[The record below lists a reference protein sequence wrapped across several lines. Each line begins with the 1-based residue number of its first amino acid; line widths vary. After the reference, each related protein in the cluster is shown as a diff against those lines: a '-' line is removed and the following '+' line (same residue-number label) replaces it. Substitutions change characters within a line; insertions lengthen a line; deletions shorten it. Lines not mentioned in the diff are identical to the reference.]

1 MTTTPLKDLLAKVP
15 SLNDAGEPFTYEVKG
30 NSIIAKWDIV
40 RAKSLYPKEFKSIDK
55 KFQVTVEFDEKKGT
69 WKSKDKAKSTSSSI
83 GTGGISFGSS
93 SFSGKT
99 SGKEKSF
106 EFGGINKTKDGI
118 SPVLA
123 YSFDTGRI
131 KKPLFDFLE
140 ANGWKQ
146 KKGLFG

>member
-1 MTTTPLKDLLAKVP
+1 MTTTPLAELLAKVP
-15 SLNDAGEPFTYEVKG
+15 TLNDPKEPFTYVVKG
-30 NSIIAKWDIV
+30 NSIVAKWDIV
-40 RAKSLYPKEFKSIDK
+40 RAKSLYPKEFKTIDK

-69 WKSKDKAKSTSSSI
+69 WKSKDKAKSTESSI

-99 SGKEKSF
+99 AGKEKSF
-106 EFGGINKTKDGI
+106 EFGGINKTKDGV

-140 ANGWKQ
+140 TNGWKK